1 MAAFCTMKKYY
12 LFMILFIISCTQ
24 KVNVVELAEQFAE
37 LECKAIMLKDKRYVL
52 ADRLREIEMDTVTN
66 RKELDS
72 LNKIIIL
79 TKQESL
85 SLADSI
91 KTQLDYLFTHHLR
104 DPSDRVA
111 FNNHLRKVIETKGC
125 IHH

>member
-1 MAAFCTMKKYY
+1 MKKYY
-12 LFMILFIISCTQ
+12 LFTILFSISCTQ
-24 KVNVVELAEQFAE
+24 KGNVVELAEQFSE
-37 LECKAIMLKDKRYVL
+37 LECKAIILKDKRYAL
-52 ADRLREIEMDTVTN
+52 ADRLREIELDTVTN

-85 SLADSI
+85 FLADSI
-91 KTQLDYLFTHHLR
+91 KAQLDDLFTHHLK
-104 DPSDRVA
+104 DPSDREA
-111 FNNHLRKVIETKGC
+111 FNNHLRKIIETKGC

>member
-1 MAAFCTMKKYY
+1 MKKYY

-91 KTQLDYLFTHHLR
+91 KTQLDNLFTLHLK